1 MNTDSLPFCDY
12 LYSLD
17 TECLPLYSPS
27 CSPPK
32 VRQVVAGAWLRQ
44 ELQRSLTVFP
54 RDQYFSCNTTHNII
68 HHTELAAMRE
78 MIRGVSKNKNK
89 RVFDWDKGGINNLI
103 IQKFVFLTPF
113 LSERD
118 WVANSRFCRYLR
130 SHSVGAAPNYWLYAL
145 VRCDGKCD
153 PGDSLDIPFR
163 VSPTINNP
171 PRSEIE
177 MSPVSS
183 SSFS

>member
-1 MNTDSLPFCDY
+1 MLCSPAVCGLREVRAVQDSGLAETAGEATNICGVSVQQGGWTYNDRLSIHNLVQRGRSVNTDSLPFCDY
-12 LYSLD
+12 LYSLE

-89 RVFDWDKGGINNLI
+89 KKHKG
-103 IQKFVFLTPF
+103 F
-113 LSERD
+113 
-118 WVANSRFCRYLR
+118 
-130 SHSVGAAPNYWLYAL
+130 
-145 VRCDGKCD
+145 
-153 PGDSLDIPFR
+153 
-163 VSPTINNP
+163 
-171 PRSEIE
+171 
-177 MSPVSS
+177 
-183 SSFS
+183 

>member
-54 RDQYFSCNTTHNII
+54 RDQYFSCNTTHNMI

-89 RVFDWDKGGINNLI
+89 KNTRVFDRDKGEFN
-103 IQKFVFLTPF
+103 
-113 LSERD
+113 D
-118 WVANSRFCRYLR
+118 
-130 SHSVGAAPNYWLYAL
+130 
-145 VRCDGKCD
+145 
-153 PGDSLDIPFR
+153 
-163 VSPTINNP
+163 
-171 PRSEIE
+171 
-177 MSPVSS
+177 
-183 SSFS
+183 

>member
-12 LYSLD
+12 LYSLE

-78 MIRGVSKNKNK
+78 MIRRVSKNKNK
-89 RVFDWDKGGINNLI
+89 
-103 IQKFVFLTPF
+103 QKQ
-113 LSERD
+113 RD
-118 WVANSRFCRYLR
+118 F
-130 SHSVGAAPNYWLYAL
+130 
-145 VRCDGKCD
+145 
-153 PGDSLDIPFR
+153 
-163 VSPTINNP
+163 
-171 PRSEIE
+171 
-177 MSPVSS
+177 
-183 SSFS
+183 